1 MSISQQRIFFDNAS
15 TTPTDPLVLEAM
27 LPYLTGFHGN
37 PSSIHSHG
45 RESRSAI
52 EKARKS
58 IANLLNTSP
67 SQLFFTSGGTE
78 SDNTAIMGT
87 VRMYNI
93 KHAISTA
100 IEHHAVLHT
109 LQYLEKLGEIELHFL
124 TLDAEGQIDLEELK
138 MLLVRYPNSLVSLM
152 QGNNEIGNLLDI
164 EAVGDICQAHK
175 AFFHSDTVQTLGHYK
190 HDLKALKVDFM
201 VGAAHKFHGPK
212 GIGLLYIGEGKQI
225 SPFVHGG
232 SQERNMR
239 GGTENIAAI
248 MGMAKALELAYE
260 RMEIDKNHIVG
271 IKKYL
276 KEKLLASIPQIT
288 FNGLSA
294 DLDKSLYTVLS
305 VLFPKT
311 EIAEMLLFNLDINKI
326 SVSGGSACT
335 SGTNIGSHVLNAL
348 YGPDDERPAVRFSF
362 SKYNT
367 IEEVDIVVDKIKRLF
382 EK

>member
-1 MSISQQRIFFDNAS
+1 MSHRIFFDNAS
-15 TTPTDPLVLEAM
+15 TTPTDPLVVEAM
-27 LPYLTGFHGN
+27 MPYLTGFYGN

-78 SDNTAIMGT
+78 ADNTAIIGS
-87 VRMYNI
+87 VRTYGI

-109 LQYLEKLGEIELHFL
+109 LQYLEKSGEIQLHL
-124 TLDAEGQIDLEELK
+124 LNLDAKGQFDIKELES
-138 MLLVRYPNSLVSLM
+138 MLIKYPNSLVSLM
-152 QGNNEIGNLLDI
+152 HGNNEIGNLLNI
-164 EAVGDICQAHK
+164 EAVSELCLAHQAI
-175 AFFHSDTVQTLGHYK
+175 FHCDTVQTLGHYV
-190 HDLKALKVDFM
+190 HDLKRQKVDFIA
-201 VGAAHKFHGPK
+201 GAAHKFHGPK
-212 GIGLLYIGEGKQI
+212 GIGLLYVGEGRKI
-225 SPFVHGG
+225 PPFIHGG
-232 SQERNMR
+232 AQERNMR

-248 MGMAKALELAYE
+248 VGMAKALELAYE
-260 RMEIDKNHIVG
+260 RMEADKLHILS
-271 IKKYL
+271 L
-276 KEKLLASIPQIT
+276 KMALAEKLQSVIPEII

-294 DLDKSLYTVLS
+294 HPTQSLYTVLS
-305 VLFPKT
+305 ALFPKT
-311 EIAEMLLFNLDINKI
+311 DIAEMLLFQFDINKI

-362 SKYNT
+362 SRLNT
-367 IEEVDIVVDKIKRLF
+367 LDEVEYVVEKVRMMF
-382 EK
+382 ER